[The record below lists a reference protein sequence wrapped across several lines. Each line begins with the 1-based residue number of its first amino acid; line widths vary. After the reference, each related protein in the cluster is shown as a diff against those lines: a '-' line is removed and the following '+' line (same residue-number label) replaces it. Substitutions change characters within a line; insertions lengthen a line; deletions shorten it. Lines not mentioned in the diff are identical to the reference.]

1 MDLFLLGDNTGA
13 KVEIIRLDRPLFCEP
28 YQLQSR
34 YLYADRIKEITKWSS
49 AKGDLLTDAEV
60 SEDIVQDGV
69 TCDVGSGDFAYGRDS
84 TTKVGCQEVCGKA
97 IR

>member
-13 KVEIIRLDRPLFCEP
+13 KVEKIRLDRPLFCEP

-49 AKGDLLTDAEV
+49 AKGNLLADAEV
-60 SEDIVQDGV
+60 GEDVVEDGV
-69 TCDVGSGDFAYGRDS
+69 AGDLATGDFSDRRDRP
-84 TTKVGCQEVCGKA
+84 TKIGCQEVRGET
-97 IR
+97 IH

>member
-49 AKGDLLTDAEV
+49 AKGDLLADAEV
-60 SEDIVQDGV
+60 GEDIVKDGV
-69 TCDVGSGDFAYGRDS
+69 TCDVGSGDFTDGRDR
-84 TTKVGCQEVCGKA
+84 TTQVGREQVCGKA
-97 IR
+97 SR